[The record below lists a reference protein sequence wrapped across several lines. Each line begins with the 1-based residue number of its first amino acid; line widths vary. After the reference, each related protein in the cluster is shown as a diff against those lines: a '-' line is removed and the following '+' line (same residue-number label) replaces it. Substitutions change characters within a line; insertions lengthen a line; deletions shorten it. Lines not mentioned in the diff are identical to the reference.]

1 VFTGIIENLGRVKAI
16 SGSEQG
22 RRIELEVGAMAAELE
37 VGDSLAVNGV
47 CLTIVETGPNSVAI
61 EVVLETLRRTGLG
74 AMLAGDQVNLELPLA
89 ANGRFD
95 GHIVQGHVDGIAVVT
110 AVTEEGTG
118 RRLAFDLN
126 PRLHRYVVEK
136 GSITV
141 DGVSMTVA
149 SVTDRGF
156 EVAVIPH
163 TLAATNLGLRRPGD
177 QVNLE
182 FDVIGKYVERML
194 EQRS

>member
-1 VFTGIIENLGRVKAI
+1 
-16 SGSEQG
+16 
-22 RRIELEVGAMAAELE
+22 MAAELE

-89 ANGRFD
+89 ASGRFD
-95 GHIVQGHVDGIAVVT
+95 GHIVQGHVDGIAAVT

>member
-1 VFTGIIENLGRVKAI
+1 MFTGIIESLGRVKAI

-61 EVVLETLRRTGLG
+61 DVVLETLRRTGLG

-95 GHIVQGHVDGIAVVT
+95 GHIVQGHVDGIAAVT

-156 EVAVIPH
+156 EVAVISH

>member
-1 VFTGIIENLGRVKAI
+1 MGRVKTI
-16 SGSEQG
+16 SGSDQG
-22 RRIELEVGAMAAELE
+22 RRIELEVGAMASDLE
-37 VGDSLAVNGV
+37 IGDSLAVNGV
-47 CLTIVETGPNSVAI
+47 CLTIVETSHNSVAI

-74 AMLAGDQVNLELPLA
+74 ALLAGDQVNLELPLA

-95 GHIVQGHVDGIAVVT
+95 GHIVQGHVDGIAAVT
-110 AVTEEGTG
+110 AVTEEGTS
-118 RRLAFDLN
+118 RRLVFDLN

>member
-1 VFTGIIENLGRVKAI
+1 VFTGIIESLGRVKAI

-95 GHIVQGHVDGIAVVT
+95 GHIVQGHVDGIAAVT

>member
-1 VFTGIIENLGRVKAI
+1 MFTGIIESLGRVKAI

-89 ANGRFD
+89 ATGRFD
-95 GHIVQGHVDGIAVVT
+95 GHIVQGHVDGIAAVT